1 MTTDRP
7 NTRGALRKYGEQG
20 GNMPSAELAHLADR
34 IKAQR
39 DATPPEA
46 SAERRTAIL
55 DGLRGQIGGR
65 DPETTGSLRDR
76 LTHPDRIDG
85 ATGVVSLTN
94 TTTNEEN

>member
-34 IKAQR
+34 IKAKR
-39 DATPPEA
+39 EAATPEA
-46 SAERRTAIL
+46 AAERRTAIL

-65 DPETTGSLRDR
+65 DPETTGSALAR
-76 LTHPDRIDG
+76 LTHTD
-85 ATGVVSLTN
+85 
-94 TTTNEEN
+94 TTTTPED